1 MSQMPKPKALSKPTS
16 HSINRQLENNSLTA
30 KLSTTNHFDVIIIGA
45 GASGLYCALTAGRRG
60 RRVLI
65 VDHANKVGK
74 KILMSGGGR
83 CNFTNYF
90 VEPEHFIGA
99 NQHFCKSALSRYPS
113 WEFIAMVEQHQIA
126 YHEREHGQ
134 LFCDDSAQ
142 DIVTMLLDECA
153 TVGVQVRLN
162 VQVDQVTVNQ
172 VAVNETEAEQANN
185 QKAKASYKQNNSKR
199 FHLMTSKKLSKK
211 ELKEPTS
218 EQPLASTLY
227 SCESLVVATGGLSI
241 PTMGASGLG
250 YELAQQFGH
259 QLLTTDPSLVPFTFT
274 DKTGE
279 LLYALSGISLPV
291 VASNTRTS
299 FKLPLLF
306 THRGL
311 SGPAMLQL
319 SNYWQTGE
327 TIEINLLPDF
337 DIAELLLAHKRSH
350 SKQLIRTVLSEN
362 TDNALPKKLLT
373 ALQSALWEA
382 VKDTELANIK
392 DERLIEIGQAING
405 WQLKPS
411 GTEGY
416 RTAEVTRGGVNTD
429 EVSSKTMQSKRQQ
442 GLYFIG
448 EVLDVTGWLGGY
460 NFQWAWA
467 SGFVSGEVV

>member
-1 MSQMPKPKALSKPTS
+1 M
-16 HSINRQLENNSLTA
+16 
-30 KLSTTNHFDVIIIGA
+30 TNHRNAPPSTHYDVIIVGA

-60 RRVLI
+60 RRVLVI
-65 VDHANKVGK
+65 DHANKAGK

-99 NQHFCKSALSRYPS
+99 NPHFCKSALSRYPS
-113 WEFIAMVEQHQIA
+113 WEFIGMVEAHQIP

-142 DIVTMLLDECA
+142 DILTMLLDECTA
-153 TVGVQVRLN
+153 VGVQIKLN
-162 VQVDQVTVNQ
+162 TQINHVQTTDHD
-172 VAVNETEAEQANN
+172 
-185 QKAKASYKQNNSKR
+185 KAKR
-199 FHLMTSKKLSKK
+199 FELITSKKLGKK
-211 ELKEPTS
+211 DVAS
-218 EQPLASTLY
+218 ESQSSQTRY

-241 PTMGASGLG
+241 PTMGASGIG

-259 QLLTTDPSLVPFTFT
+259 TLIATDASLVPFTFT

-279 LLYALSGISLPV
+279 LIRSLAGISLPV
-291 VASNTRTS
+291 IASNERIS
-299 FKLPLLF
+299 FKLPVLF

-319 SNYWQTGE
+319 SNYWHSGE
-327 TIEINLLPDF
+327 TISINLLPDVDVT
-337 DIAELLLAHKRSH
+337 DILLTRKKSH
-350 SKQLIRTVLSEN
+350 PRQLIRTVLAEN
-362 TDNALPKKLLT
+362 TDNALPKKLLA
-373 ALQSALWEA
+373 ALQTQLWDDI
-382 VKDTELANIK
+382 KDTELANIK
-392 DERLIEIGQAING
+392 DERLSELGATLNG

-416 RTAEVTRGGVNTD
+416 RTAEVTRGGVKTD
-429 EVSSKTMQSKRQQ
+429 EVSSKTMQSNLQE

>member
-1 MSQMPKPKALSKPTS
+1 M
-16 HSINRQLENNSLTA
+16 ENPRNA
-30 KLSTTNHFDVIIIGA
+30 AAHNYYDVIVIGA

-60 RRVLI
+60 RRVL
-65 VDHANKVGK
+65 VLDHANKAGK

-90 VEPEHFIGA
+90 VEPEHFIGSNA
-99 NQHFCKSALSRYPS
+99 HFCKSALSRYPS
-113 WEFIAMVEQHQIA
+113 WEFIAMVEQHKIP

-142 DIVTMLLDECA
+142 DILTMLLDECTA
-153 TVGVQVRLN
+153 VGVQVKLN
-162 VQVDQVTVNQ
+162 THIEQVKTD
-172 VAVNETEAEQANN
+172 ENN
-185 QKAKASYKQNNSKR
+185 KR
-199 FHLMTSKKLSKK
+199 SRFELITSKILSKK
-211 ELKEPTS
+211 EKQERKNNGNQSKLPQIS
-218 EQPLASTLY
+218 Y
-227 SCESLVVATGGLSI
+227 RCESLVVATGGLSI
-241 PTMGASGLG
+241 PTLGASGFG

-259 QLLTTDPSLVPFTFT
+259 TLVATDASLVPFTFT

-279 LLYALSGISLPV
+279 LIRTLAGISLPV
-291 VASNTRTS
+291 IASNERIS

-319 SNYWQTGE
+319 SNYWHTGE

-337 DIAELLLAHKRSH
+337 DITELLLTHKKQH
-350 SKQLIRTVLSEN
+350 PKQLIRTVLSEN
-362 TDNALPKKLLT
+362 TDNALPKKLLV
-373 ALQSALWEA
+373 ALQTMLWED
-382 VKDTELANIK
+382 VKEIELANIK
-392 DERLIEIGQAING
+392 DERLTQIGQAING

-416 RTAEVTRGGVNTD
+416 RTAEVTRGGIDTD
-429 EVSSKTMQSKRQQ
+429 EVSSKTMESKLQE

-467 SGFVSGEVV
+467 SGFVCGEVV

>member
-1 MSQMPKPKALSKPTS
+1 MS
-16 HSINRQLENNSLTA
+16 
-30 KLSTTNHFDVIIIGA
+30 NHRNASQYTHYDVIIIGA

-60 RRVLI
+60 RRVL
-65 VDHANKVGK
+65 VLDHANKAGK

-113 WEFIAMVEQHQIA
+113 WEFIGMVAAHKIP

-142 DIVTMLLDECA
+142 DILTMLLAECTA
-153 TVGVQVRLN
+153 AGVQVKLN
-162 VQVDQVTVNQ
+162 AQIDSVQ
-172 VAVNETEAEQANN
+172 AVENDKNA
-185 QKAKASYKQNNSKR
+185 R
-199 FHLMTSKKLSKK
+199 FELMTSKQLSKK
-211 ELKEPTS
+211 DKQERKESANQTKLPQTG
-218 EQPLASTLY
+218 Y
-227 SCESLVVATGGLSI
+227 RCESLVVATGGLSI

-259 QLLTTDPSLVPFTFT
+259 TLIATDASLVPFTFT

-279 LLYALSGISLPV
+279 LIRALAGISLPV
-291 VASNTRTS
+291 IASNERIS
-299 FKLPLLF
+299 FKLPMLF

-319 SNYWQTGE
+319 SNYWHTGE
-327 TIEINLLPDF
+327 SISINLLPEVDVT
-337 DIAELLLAHKRSH
+337 DILLARKKSH
-350 SKQLIRTVLSEN
+350 PRQLIRTVLAEN
-362 TDNALPKKLLT
+362 TDNALPKKLLA
-373 ALQSALWEA
+373 ALQAHLWDDI
-382 VKDTELANIK
+382 KDTELANIK
-392 DERLIEIGQAING
+392 DERLMELGATLNG

-416 RTAEVTRGGVNTD
+416 RTAEVTRGGVKTD
-429 EVSSKTMQSKRQQ
+429 EVSSKTMQSNMQE

-467 SGFVSGEVV
+467 SGFVCGEVV

>member
-1 MSQMPKPKALSKPTS
+1 MPSQTP
-16 HSINRQLENNSLTA
+16 IA
-30 KLSTTNHFDVIIIGA
+30 KSDNQFDVIIIGA

-60 RRVLI
+60 RRVL
-65 VDHANKVGK
+65 VLDHANKVGK

-99 NQHFCKSALSRYPS
+99 NEHFCKSALSRYPS
-113 WEFIAMVEQHQIA
+113 WEFIAMVEAHNIA

-134 LFCDDSAQ
+134 LFCDNSAQ

-153 TVGVQVRLN
+153 AVGVQIRIN
-162 VQVDQVTVNQ
+162 TQIDKVTVIDD
-172 VAVNETEAEQANN
+172 TPNN
-185 QKAKASYKQNNSKR
+185 
-199 FHLMTSKKLSKK
+199 FVLMTRKKLSKK
-211 ELKEPTS
+211 DVANDVKPSSHT
-218 EQPLASTLY
+218 Y
-227 SCESLVVATGGLSI
+227 SCASLVVATGGLSI

-259 QLLTTDPSLVPFTFT
+259 TLINTDASLVPFTFT

-279 LLYALSGISLPV
+279 LIRALAGISLHV
-291 VASNTRTS
+291 VASNERTS

-319 SNYWQTGE
+319 SNYWETGE
-327 TIEINLLPDF
+327 NITINLLPDI
-337 DIAELLLAHKRSH
+337 DVTALLLAHKTSH
-350 SKQLIRTVLSEN
+350 PKQLIRTVLSDN
-362 TDNALPKKLLT
+362 TNNALPKKLLV
-373 ALQSALWEA
+373 ALQSMLWDDS
-382 VKDTELANIK
+382 KDIELANIK
-392 DERLIEIGQAING
+392 DERLSAIGNAINS

-416 RTAEVTRGGVNTD
+416 RTAEATRGGIKTD
-429 EVSSKTMQSKRQQ
+429 EVSSKTMQSRLQED
-442 GLYFIG
+442 LYFIG

-467 SGFVSGEVV
+467 SGFVCGEVV

>member
-1 MSQMPKPKALSKPTS
+1 MSNHHNTPP
-16 HSINRQLENNSLTA
+16 LT
-30 KLSTTNHFDVIIIGA
+30 HYDVIIIGA

-60 RRVLI
+60 RRVL
-65 VDHANKVGK
+65 VLDHANKAGK

-90 VEPEHFIGA
+90 VEPEHFIGT
-99 NQHFCKSALSRYPS
+99 NPHFCKSALSRYPS
-113 WEFIAMVEQHQIA
+113 WEFIAMVEGHKIP

-142 DIVTMLLDECA
+142 DILTMLLDECRA
-153 TVGVQVRLN
+153 VGVQVRLN
-162 VQVDQVTVNQ
+162 TKIDSVNTVDRD
-172 VAVNETEAEQANN
+172 NN
-185 QKAKASYKQNNSKR
+185 NR
-199 FHLMTSKKLSKK
+199 FQLATSKALNKK
-211 ELKEPTS
+211 DMAIGAKPS
-218 EQPLASTLY
+218 QVSY

-259 QLLTTDPSLVPFTFT
+259 TLIATDASLVPFTFT

-279 LLYALSGISLPV
+279 LIRSLAGISLPV
-291 VASNTRTS
+291 IASNERIS
-299 FKLPLLF
+299 FKLPVLF

-319 SNYWQTGE
+319 SNYWHTGE
-327 TIEINLLPDF
+327 SISINLLPETDVT
-337 DIAELLLAHKRSH
+337 ALLLAHKKSH
-350 SKQLIRTVLSEN
+350 PRQLIRTVLTEN
-362 TDNALPKKLLT
+362 TNSALPKKLLA
-373 ALQSALWEA
+373 ALQTHLWDDI
-382 VKDTELANIK
+382 KDTELANIK
-392 DERLIEIGQAING
+392 DERLLELGTTLNG

-416 RTAEVTRGGVNTD
+416 RTAEVTRGGVKTD
-429 EVSSKTMQSKRQQ
+429 EVSSKTMQSKLQE
-442 GLYFIG
+442 GLYFVG

>member
-1 MSQMPKPKALSKPTS
+1 MTHHHNAQP
-16 HSINRQLENNSLTA
+16 
-30 KLSTTNHFDVIIIGA
+30 STHYDVIIVGA

-60 RRVLI
+60 RRVLVI
-65 VDHANKVGK
+65 DHANKAGK

-99 NQHFCKSALSRYPS
+99 NPHFCKSALSRYPS
-113 WEFIAMVEQHQIA
+113 WEFISMVEAHQIP

-142 DIVTMLLDECA
+142 DILTMLLDECTA
-153 TVGVQVRLN
+153 VGVQIKLN
-162 VQVDQVTVNQ
+162 TQIDHVQTTDHD
-172 VAVNETEAEQANN
+172 
-185 QKAKASYKQNNSKR
+185 KAKR
-199 FHLMTSKKLSKK
+199 FELITSKKLGKK
-211 ELKEPTS
+211 DVAS
-218 EQPLASTLY
+218 ESQSSQTRY
-227 SCESLVVATGGLSI
+227 RCESLVVATGGLSI
-241 PTMGASGLG
+241 PTMGASGIG

-259 QLLTTDPSLVPFTFT
+259 TLIATDASLVPFTFT

-279 LLYALSGISLPV
+279 LIRSLAGISLPV
-291 VASNTRTS
+291 IASNERIS
-299 FKLPLLF
+299 FKLPVLF

-319 SNYWQTGE
+319 SNYWHSGE
-327 TIEINLLPDF
+327 TISINLLPDVDVT
-337 DIAELLLAHKRSH
+337 DILLTRKKSH
-350 SKQLIRTVLSEN
+350 PRQLIRTVLAEN
-362 TDNALPKKLLT
+362 TDNALPKKLLA
-373 ALQSALWEA
+373 ALQAHLWDDI
-382 VKDTELANIK
+382 KDTELANIK
-392 DERLIEIGQAING
+392 DERLSELGATLNG

-416 RTAEVTRGGVNTD
+416 RTAEVTRGGIKTD
-429 EVSSKTMQSKRQQ
+429 EVSSKTMQSNLQD

>member
-1 MSQMPKPKALSKPTS
+1 M
-16 HSINRQLENNSLTA
+16 ENPRNA
-30 KLSTTNHFDVIIIGA
+30 AAHNHFDVIVIGA

-60 RRVLI
+60 RRVL
-65 VDHANKVGK
+65 VLDHANKAGK

-90 VEPEHFIGA
+90 VEPEHFIGSNA
-99 NQHFCKSALSRYPS
+99 HFCKSALSRYPS
-113 WEFIAMVEQHQIA
+113 WEFIAMVEQHKIP

-142 DIVTMLLDECA
+142 DILTMLLDECTA
-153 TVGVQVRLN
+153 VGVQVKLN
-162 VQVDQVTVNQ
+162 THIEQVKTD
-172 VAVNETEAEQANN
+172 ENN
-185 QKAKASYKQNNSKR
+185 KR
-199 FHLMTSKKLSKK
+199 SRFELITSKILSKK
-211 ELKEPTS
+211 EKQERKNNGNQSKLPQIS
-218 EQPLASTLY
+218 Y
-227 SCESLVVATGGLSI
+227 RCESLVVATGGLSI
-241 PTMGASGLG
+241 PTLGASGFG

-259 QLLTTDPSLVPFTFT
+259 TLVATDASLVPFTFT

-279 LLYALSGISLPV
+279 LIRTLAGISLPV
-291 VASNTRTS
+291 IASNERIS

-319 SNYWQTGE
+319 SNYWHTGE

-337 DIAELLLAHKRSH
+337 DITELLLTHKKQH
-350 SKQLIRTVLSEN
+350 PKQLIRTVLSEN
-362 TDNALPKKLLT
+362 TDNALPKKLLV
-373 ALQSALWEA
+373 ALQTMLWED
-382 VKDTELANIK
+382 VKEIELANIK
-392 DERLIEIGQAING
+392 DERLTQIGQAING

-416 RTAEVTRGGVNTD
+416 RTAEVTRGGIDTD
-429 EVSSKTMQSKRQQ
+429 EVSSKTMESKLQE

-467 SGFVSGEVV
+467 SGFVCGEVV

>member
-1 MSQMPKPKALSKPTS
+1 M
-16 HSINRQLENNSLTA
+16 
-30 KLSTTNHFDVIIIGA
+30 TNHRNAQPSTHYDVIIVGA

-60 RRVLI
+60 RRVLVI
-65 VDHANKVGK
+65 DHANKAGK

-99 NQHFCKSALSRYPS
+99 NPHFCKSALSRYPS
-113 WEFIAMVEQHQIA
+113 WEFIGMVEAHQIP

-142 DIVTMLLDECA
+142 DILTMLLDECTA
-153 TVGVQVRLN
+153 VGVQIKLN
-162 VQVDQVTVNQ
+162 TQINHVQTTDHD
-172 VAVNETEAEQANN
+172 
-185 QKAKASYKQNNSKR
+185 KAKR
-199 FHLMTSKKLSKK
+199 FELITSKKLGKK
-211 ELKEPTS
+211 DVAS
-218 EQPLASTLY
+218 ESQSSQTRY
-227 SCESLVVATGGLSI
+227 RCESLVVATGGLSI
-241 PTMGASGLG
+241 PTMGASGIG

-259 QLLTTDPSLVPFTFT
+259 TLIATDASLVPFTFT

-279 LLYALSGISLPV
+279 LIRSLAGISLPV
-291 VASNTRTS
+291 IASNERIS
-299 FKLPLLF
+299 FKLPVLF

-319 SNYWQTGE
+319 SNYWHSGE
-327 TIEINLLPDF
+327 TISINLLPDVDVT
-337 DIAELLLAHKRSH
+337 DILLTRKKSH
-350 SKQLIRTVLSEN
+350 PRQLIRTVLAEN
-362 TDNALPKKLLT
+362 TDNTLPKKLLA
-373 ALQSALWEA
+373 ALQTQLWDDI
-382 VKDTELANIK
+382 KDTELANIK
-392 DERLIEIGQAING
+392 DERLSELGATLNG

-416 RTAEVTRGGVNTD
+416 RTAEVTRGGVKTD
-429 EVSSKTMQSKRQQ
+429 EVSSKTMQSKLQE

>member
-1 MSQMPKPKALSKPTS
+1 MTNHRNAQ
-16 HSINRQLENNSLTA
+16 
-30 KLSTTNHFDVIIIGA
+30 LSTHYDVIIIGA

-60 RRVLI
+60 RRVLVI
-65 VDHANKVGK
+65 DHANKAGK

-90 VEPEHFIGA
+90 VEPEHFIGD
-99 NQHFCKSALSRYPS
+99 NPHFCKSALSRYPS
-113 WEFIAMVEQHQIA
+113 WEFIGMVEAHQIP

-142 DIVTMLLDECA
+142 DILTMLLDECA
-153 TVGVQVRLN
+153 AVGVHVKLSTQIDH
-162 VQVDQVTVNQ
+162 VQSLAQHD
-172 VAVNETEAEQANN
+172 
-185 QKAKASYKQNNSKR
+185 SHR
-199 FHLMTSKKLSKK
+199 FELTTHKKLGKK
-211 ELKEPTS
+211 DVAS
-218 EQPLASTLY
+218 ESQSSQTRY
-227 SCESLVVATGGLSI
+227 RCESLVVATGGLSI
-241 PTMGASGLG
+241 PTMGASGIG

-259 QLLTTDPSLVPFTFT
+259 TLIPTDASLVPFTFT

-279 LLYALSGISLPV
+279 LIRNLAGISLPV
-291 VASNTRTS
+291 IASNERIS
-299 FKLPLLF
+299 FKLPVLF

-319 SNYWQTGE
+319 SNYWHTGE
-327 TIEINLLPDF
+327 TIRINLLPDV
-337 DIAELLLAHKRSH
+337 DVIDLLLARKKSH
-350 SKQLIRTVLSEN
+350 PRQLIRTVLAEN
-362 TDNALPKKLLT
+362 TDNALPKKLLA
-373 ALQSALWEA
+373 ALQAHLWDDI
-382 VKDTELANIK
+382 KDTELANIK
-392 DERLIEIGQAING
+392 DERISDLGTTLNG

-416 RTAEVTRGGVNTD
+416 RTAEVTRGGVRTD
-429 EVSSKTMQSKRQQ
+429 EVSSKTMQSNLQD

>member
-1 MSQMPKPKALSKPTS
+1 MS
-16 HSINRQLENNSLTA
+16 
-30 KLSTTNHFDVIIIGA
+30 NHRNASQYTHYDVIIIGA

-60 RRVLI
+60 RRVL
-65 VDHANKVGK
+65 VLDHANKAGK

-83 CNFTNYF
+83 CNFTNYY

-113 WEFIAMVEQHQIA
+113 WEFIGMVAAHNIP

-142 DIVTMLLDECA
+142 DILTMLLAECTA
-153 TVGVQVRLN
+153 AGVQVKLN
-162 VQVDQVTVNQ
+162 AQIDSVQAIENDKN
-172 VAVNETEAEQANN
+172 
-185 QKAKASYKQNNSKR
+185 AK
-199 FHLMTSKKLSKK
+199 FELLTSKQLSKK
-211 ELKEPTS
+211 EKQERKESANQTKLPQTGYRS
-218 EQPLASTLY
+218 
-227 SCESLVVATGGLSI
+227 ESLVVATGGLSI

-259 QLLTTDPSLVPFTFT
+259 TLIATDASLVPFTFT

-279 LLYALSGISLPV
+279 LIRSLAGISLPV
-291 VASNTRTS
+291 IASNERIS
-299 FKLPLLF
+299 FKLPMLF

-319 SNYWQTGE
+319 SNYWHTGE
-327 TIEINLLPDF
+327 TISINLLPNIDMT
-337 DIAELLLAHKRSH
+337 ALLLAHKKSH
-350 SKQLIRTVLSEN
+350 PKQLIRTVVADY
-362 TDNALPKKLLT
+362 TDSGDDSNKLPKKLLA
-373 ALQSALWEA
+373 ALQTHLWDDI
-382 VKDTELANIK
+382 KDTELANIK
-392 DERLIEIGQAING
+392 DERLTELGATLNG

-416 RTAEVTRGGVNTD
+416 RTAEVTRGGVKTD
-429 EVSSKTMQSKRQQ
+429 EVSSKTMQSNMQE

-467 SGFVSGEVV
+467 SGFVCGEVV

>member
-1 MSQMPKPKALSKPTS
+1 MTS
-16 HSINRQLENNSLTA
+16 NHTLPQH
-30 KLSTTNHFDVIIIGA
+30 HFDVIIIGA

-60 RRVLI
+60 RRVLV
-65 VDHANKVGK
+65 VDHANKAGK

-90 VEPEHFIGA
+90 VESEHFIGA
-99 NQHFCKSALSRYPS
+99 NEHFCKSALSRYPS
-113 WEFIAMVEQHQIA
+113 WEFISLVEQHKIA

-142 DIVTMLLDECA
+142 DILTMLLDECDA
-153 TVGVQVRLN
+153 AGVQVRLN
-162 VQVDQVTVNQ
+162 TQVEQVKAIDSSLQTNTNKVKN
-172 VAVNETEAEQANN
+172 ANV
-185 QKAKASYKQNNSKR
+185 R
-199 FHLMTSKKLSKK
+199 FEVLTNKKLSKK
-211 ELKEPTS
+211 ELAEHAPSVQTS
-218 EQPLASTLY
+218 Y

-259 QLLTTDPSLVPFTFT
+259 QLITTDASLVPFTFT

-279 LLYALSGISLPV
+279 LLRALAGISLPV

-311 SGPAMLQL
+311 SGPAILQL
-319 SNYWQTGE
+319 SNYWQVGE
-327 TIEINLLPDF
+327 PIAINLLPDI
-337 DIAELLLAHKRSH
+337 DISSLLIAHKKSH
-350 SKQLIRTVLSEN
+350 PKQLIRTVLADN
-362 TDNALPKKLLT
+362 TDNALPKKLLS
-373 ALQSALWEA
+373 ALQSSLWEDI
-382 VKDTELANIK
+382 KDTELANIK
-392 DERLIEIGQAING
+392 DERLEAIGTAING

-416 RTAEVTRGGVNTD
+416 RTAEVTRGGVKTD
-429 EVSSKTMQSKRQQ
+429 EVSSKTMQSNYQQ

-467 SGFVSGEVV
+467 SGFVCGEVA